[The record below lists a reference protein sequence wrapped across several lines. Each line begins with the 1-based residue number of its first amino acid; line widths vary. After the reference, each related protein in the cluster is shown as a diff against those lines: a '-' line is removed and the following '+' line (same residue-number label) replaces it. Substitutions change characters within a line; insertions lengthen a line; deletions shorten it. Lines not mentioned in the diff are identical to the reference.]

1 MVKKTKG
8 PPSSL
13 KTKDQTLPRVVMQK
27 IRIEERTTAV
37 EFLAKKTDLSKTKIK
52 EIMAKGAVWISSSG
66 NQKRLRRATRL
77 LPADSC
83 VSIYYDEKIIQ
94 TKPKLLEPIFAAET
108 YSLWIKP
115 SGLVCGGTK
124 FGDHCSVNRIIEKQ
138 TNKPCFLVHRLD
150 RFASGILVLAHSK
163 SAANEISK
171 QFRERSVDKIYKALV
186 HGCLLKK
193 IKLESPID
201 GKKSISNVN
210 PICNDQNRTLVS
222 VRIETGRK
230 HQIRRHLSELGFPII
245 GDRQYGSE
253 TNINLQLVSVFISF
267 ICPETKKK
275 VAFDLPEV
283 HHPKL

>member
-1 MVKKTKG
+1 
-8 PPSSL
+8 
-13 KTKDQTLPRVVMQK
+13 
-27 IRIEERTTAV
+27 
-37 EFLAKKTDLSKTKIK
+37 
-52 EIMAKGAVWISSSG
+52 
-66 NQKRLRRATRL
+66 
-77 LPADSC
+77 
-83 VSIYYDEKIIQ
+83 
-94 TKPKLLEPIFAAET
+94 
-108 YSLWIKP
+108 
-115 SGLVCGGTK
+115 
-124 FGDHCSVNRIIEKQ
+124 
-138 TNKPCFLVHRLD
+138 
-150 RFASGILVLAHSK
+150 VLAHSK

-267 ICPETKKK
+267 ISPETKKR
-275 VAFDLPEV
+275 VSFDLPKA
-283 HHPKL
+283 HHPEL